1 MFNIANEFSM
11 TDYPTFNDINKSEFD
26 LNNLYLENVA
36 FYGRTLSEYLMFF
49 WHK

>member
-26 LNNLYLENVA
+26 RNNLYLE
-36 FYGRTLSEYLMFF
+36 M
-49 WHK
+49 